1 MSLYTGLLQR
11 RSLPFQWAVL
21 LTLSALLTMALEA
34 AELPASLLLGPM
46 AAGILVALAGGRA
59 AVPDKVFL
67 TSQSTV
73 GCLIA
78 SAITVPILLEVI
90 ADWPIFLAGV
100 VVMVGASA
108 TMGWTLTRMRILPGT
123 TAIWGSW
130 SGGASAM
137 VLMADDFG
145 ADMRLVAVMQYL
157 RVALVALVASLVAGM
172 WTSGGGHPVTAAVWF
187 PQLHMARLLPTLALM
202 AAGVLITARWRVPAG
217 GVLVT
222 MVLAALAQDL
232 GLLELELPQWL
243 LAMGYACLG
252 WGIGL
257 RFTPGII
264 RHGAKALPRI
274 TAAIVALILVCGVFA
289 AVLTLVADID
299 PLTAYLA
306 TCPGGSDSVA
316 VIAAST
322 DVDMPFVMAMQVIR
336 FLAVLFAG
344 PFLSRRMAAAGR
356 L

>member
-1 MSLYTGLLQR
+1 MF
-11 RSLPFQWAVL
+11 RSLLPRLPLTAQWGVL
-21 LTLSALLTMALEA
+21 LLTSLALTLLMTA
-34 AELPASLLLGPM
+34 AHLPAALLLGPM
-46 AAGILVALAGGRA
+46 AAGAIMALCGARVSVHG
-59 AVPDKVFL
+59 KVFL
-67 TSQSTV
+67 ASQSTV

-78 SAITVPILLEVI
+78 TTITVPILMEVL
-90 ADWPIFLAGV
+90 AEWPLFLAGV

-108 TMGWTLTRMRILPGT
+108 AMGWTLTRMRILPGT

-137 VLMADDFG
+137 VLLADEFG

-157 RVALVALVASLVAGM
+157 RVGLVAVTASMVAGL
-172 WTSGGGHPVTAAVWF
+172 WTTKTGAPPEPEVWF
-187 PQLHMARLLPTLALM
+187 PQLHAMRLLPTLGLM
-202 AAGVLITARWRVPAG
+202 AAGVLITARYRVPAG

-222 MVLAALAQDL
+222 MILAALAQDL
-232 GLLELELPQWL
+232 GLVVLELPQWF
-243 LAMGYACLG
+243 LAVGYTCLG

-257 RFTPGII
+257 RFTADII
-264 RHGAKALPRI
+264 RHGARALPRI
-274 TAAIVALILVCGVFA
+274 TAAIVALIAVCGVFA
-289 AVLTLVADID
+289 AVLTQVADID

-306 TCPGGSDSVA
+306 TCPGGSDTVA

-344 PFLSRRMAAAGR
+344 PFLSRRMAQAAR
-356 L
+356 S